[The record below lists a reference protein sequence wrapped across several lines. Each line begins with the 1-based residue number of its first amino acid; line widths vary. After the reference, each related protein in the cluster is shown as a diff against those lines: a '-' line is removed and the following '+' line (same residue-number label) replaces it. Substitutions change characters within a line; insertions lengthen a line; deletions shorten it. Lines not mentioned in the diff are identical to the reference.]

1 MKTKLTAI
9 IAVTA
14 LLSGSQIGFAAEGNS
29 FEGAARDAWLTGKI
43 ETAYTLNEHL
53 NPFDIDTHVE
63 NGVVAL
69 SGAVDNEI
77 ERDLAIELA
86 SGIDGVVEVHSNIQI
101 EAGSRAARKAAESAN
116 ERDFGTW
123 FDDATTTANV
133 KSRLVANQN
142 IKGLQIDVDTHNDE
156 VTLSGRVMSDE
167 ARQLAE
173 EIAMNAKDVHK
184 VQNNLVVDAD

>member
-1 MKTKLTAI
+1 MKTKFATM

-14 LLSGSQIGFAAEGNS
+14 LLSGSQIGLAAEGNS
-29 FEGAARDAWLTGKI
+29 FEGTARDAWLTGKI
-43 ETAYTLNEHL
+43 ETAYALNEHL
-53 NPFDIDTHVE
+53 NPFEIDTQVE

-86 SGIDGVVEVHSNIQI
+86 SGIDGVVEVNSNIQI
-101 EAGSRAARKAAESAN
+101 EPGSRAAREAAASTS